1 MRRLARWQKVC
12 SGRGSP
18 SFTARRATRLVLV
31 RDGAMLMLIQ
41 IDEVLIRADAE
52 PTLTTDAVNSVIVAM
67 ADKMS

>member
-1 MRRLARWQKVC
+1 
-12 SGRGSP
+12 
-18 SFTARRATRLVLV
+18 
-31 RDGAMLMLIQ
+31 MLMLIQ